1 MVLAEVLV
9 KVKDVEPLAPLR
21 MEALLARG
29 SGIDQERVMDSPVDW
44 GCAHETIVV
53 PPQSG
58 VPPWELAQIPENS
71 AA

>member
-29 SGIDQERVMDSPVDW
+29 SGIDQERVMDSPVD
-44 GCAHETIVV
+44 
-53 PPQSG
+53 
-58 VPPWELAQIPENS
+58 
-71 AA
+71 